1 MNYYEEAA
9 KAISDHRSF
18 ASAVVVATR
27 GSTPRHPGS
36 KMIVYSDGLISGT
49 VGGGMVEKL
58 AVDDAKK
65 CILNN
70 EPLLKEY
77 TLIHN
82 DTPDGMDCSGYV
94 TIFIEPVSGKTP
106 FIICGAGHVAG
117 KVIPIL
123 QSIGF
128 EVTVIDIRP
137 PEMVMERVKQA
148 DHFINAKTFENGL
161 SQIQDSP
168 ETYYLSCAYTHQLD
182 LDILRLLLQKKHCYI
197 GMLGSEA
204 KITKI
209 RTILSNEGIPKEI
222 LDTVHMPVGL
232 PIGGETPE
240 EIAVSIAAEV
250 IQVKT
255 RRRG

>member
-1 MNYYEEAA
+1 
-9 KAISDHRSF
+9 
-18 ASAVVVATR
+18 
-27 GSTPRHPGS
+27 
-36 KMIVYSDGLISGT
+36 
-49 VGGGMVEKL
+49 
-58 AVDDAKK
+58 
-65 CILNN
+65 
-70 EPLLKEY
+70 
-77 TLIHN
+77 
-82 DTPDGMDCSGYV
+82 
-94 TIFIEPVSGKTP
+94 
-106 FIICGAGHVAG
+106 
-117 KVIPIL
+117 
-123 QSIGF
+123 
-128 EVTVIDIRP
+128 
-137 PEMVMERVKQA
+137 MERVKQA